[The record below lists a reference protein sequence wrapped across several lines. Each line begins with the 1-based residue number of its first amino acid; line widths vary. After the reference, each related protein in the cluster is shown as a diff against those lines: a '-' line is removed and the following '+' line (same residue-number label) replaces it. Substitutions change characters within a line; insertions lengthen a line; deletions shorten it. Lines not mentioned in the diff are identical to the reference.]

1 MIANLID
8 MSALIQDSLHAMW
21 MFFVEL
27 LKTSPTL
34 AIFLVFCIFAPPV
47 KCSVKRRH

>member
-8 MSALIQDSLHAMW
+8 VSALIQDSLHAMG

-34 AIFLVFCIFAPPV
+34 AIFLVLCVFAPPV
-47 KCSVKRRH
+47 KCFVKRRH